1 VKKGTTICTIPTSTV
16 DGEQKRYCYDVGRR
30 IGRKEETSK
39 TMPKGEKDRMRRN
52 KWIVFGGVVAAL
64 VLAAALGAQ
73 SVYADTGTPPV
84 PPDER
89 GAELQGQPRPPRLG
103 PEGLEVAAEALG
115 MTTDELSAELK
126 AGSTLEDIATEK
138 GVDIEVV
145 RAAIQAAHKA
155 QMLKSINQAVADEK
169 MTQDKADWLL
179 IGLEKGYLDGPGFGF
194 GPGMGPGGPRPPRG
208 PAEEGIQVP

>member
-1 VKKGTTICTIPTSTV
+1 
-16 DGEQKRYCYDVGRR
+16 
-30 IGRKEETSK
+30 
-39 TMPKGEKDRMRRN
+39 MPKGEKDKMKRN

-64 VLAAALGAQ
+64 VVAAALGAQ

-89 GAELQGQPRPPRLG
+89 GADLQGQPRPPRLG
-103 PEGLEVAAEALG
+103 PEGMEAAAEALG

-155 QMLKSINQAVADEK
+155 QMLESINQAVADGK

-194 GPGMGPGGPRPPRG
+194 RPGMGPGGPRPPRG
-208 PAEEGIQVP
+208 PAPRGRRSLRGLLATYAAETKTSRHAGTFSLL